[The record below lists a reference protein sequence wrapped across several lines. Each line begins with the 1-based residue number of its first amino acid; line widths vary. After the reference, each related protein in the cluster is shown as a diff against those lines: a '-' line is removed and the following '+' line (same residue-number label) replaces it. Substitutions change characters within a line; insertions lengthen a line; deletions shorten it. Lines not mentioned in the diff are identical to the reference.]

1 MKKAKPKKH
10 NFGVDG
16 PFEQAA
22 QRVMDFG
29 ESLSFTSLIQATI
42 EELEQC
48 EQDYELAIM
57 MDDSELALQK
67 RKQKEEILRTLAY
80 ASKLLYEE
88 HGIEA

>member
-22 QRVMDFG
+22 QRVLDFG
-29 ESLSFTSLIQATI
+29 ESLSFTSIIQATI

-48 EQDYELAIM
+48 EEEYELALM
-57 MDDSELALQK
+57 MDDSALALKK
-67 RKQKEEILRTLAY
+67 RQQKEEILRTLAY
-80 ASKLLYEE
+80 ASRLLEEE